1 MTSVLH
7 RPPES
12 ADTAPGTTSG
22 STRPAGGAPQAPSR
36 HRCPEC
42 SEVIQPVHPRQLF
55 CSTAHKT
62 AFHNRWT
69 VRGRAL
75 APVAVA
81 ARITRDGSTGDTD
94 IGKKA
99 RRESRHLM
107 DRWAREDREA
117 GRMTMVDYMRERWR
131 IGY

>member
-7 RPPES
+7 RP
-12 ADTAPGTTSG
+12 SG
-22 STRPAGGAPQAPSR
+22 SAGNACGTASGATLATGGGSRASSR

-42 SEVIQPVHPRQLF
+42 AQPFKPVHPRQLF
-55 CSTAHKT
+55 CSAAHKT

-81 ARITRDGSTGDTD
+81 ARVTRDGSRGDTG
-94 IGKKA
+94 IGKQA
-99 RRESRHLM
+99 RRESHHLM
-107 DRWAREDREA
+107 DRFAREDREA
-117 GRMTMVDYMRERWR
+117 GRMTMVGYMRERWR

>member
-7 RPPES
+7 RPSEKAGKASGASTGTIRAVEAPQQ
-12 ADTAPGTTSG
+12 APGY
-22 STRPAGGAPQAPSR
+22 

-42 SEVIQPVHPRQLF
+42 SQAFKPVHPRQLF
-55 CSTAHKT
+55 CSAAHKT

-117 GRMTMVDYMRERWR
+117 GRMSQVDYMRERWR

>member
-1 MTSVLH
+1 VFH
-7 RPPES
+7 
-12 ADTAPGTTSG
+12 
-22 STRPAGGAPQAPSR
+22 
-36 HRCPEC
+36 
-42 SEVIQPVHPRQLF
+42 PVHPRQLF
-55 CSTAHKT
+55 CSNAHKT